1 MVHLGTRRVHVRHIG
16 HVRHIKAIMG
26 IRLGV
31 VLTALLVLAACGTSS
46 STGGATPTA
55 TATLAATSATSPT
68 PALTGY
74 PVKVFFSKTPDSENS
89 LTAVFPVNR
98 VSPTSQVETFSVQ
111 LLIAGPTPEER
122 AAGYYSEL
130 NSLFNG
136 ASLCPSVGPVGGP
149 DFTLTLNTKG
159 RTAEQGT
166 ATLKFCRATL
176 SPGIG
181 ADARVLADLRATLL
195 QFATIKKVVVLNVQ
209 GHCFGDQSTQDLCLK

>member
-1 MVHLGTRRVHVRHIG
+1 MVRLDTRRIG
-16 HVRHIKAIMG
+16 VKGVIG
-26 IRLGV
+26 VRLGV
-31 VLTALLVLAACGTSS
+31 VFTSLLLLAACSTSS
-46 STGGATPTA
+46 STGGPTPTA
-55 TATLAATSATSPT
+55 TPAMTPT

-89 LTAVFPVNR
+89 FNAVFAVNR
-98 VSPTSQVETFSVQ
+98 VSPTPKVETYSVQ

-136 ASLCPSVGPVGGP
+136 PSQCPSVGPVGGP

-159 RTAEQGT
+159 TTSEQGT

-195 QFATIKKVVVLNVQ
+195 QFSTIKKVVVLNVQ
-209 GHCFGDQSTQDLCLK
+209 GHCFGDQTTQDLCLK